1 MGSGDGG
8 SYEDIRYFSYDER
21 TTPNPPRLL
30 RTYLMPDDFE
40 KMEAEIAALY
50 ERIEFILVDQV
61 PPKTLVTVMDL
72 IVAYGQKMN
81 SIGQSECM

>member
-1 MGSGDGG
+1 
-8 SYEDIRYFSYDER
+8 
-21 TTPNPPRLL
+21 
-30 RTYLMPDDFE
+30 MPDDFE